1 VLVKQAY
8 LLTGAPGAG
17 KTTIIRKAIAGVGRR
32 AGGFYT
38 QEIRSHG
45 VRQGFEIILLNGS
58 TAVLAHV
65 DINSPYRVSKYGV
78 DITNLDKIG
87 VSAIRQAKQDCEI
100 VVVDEIGKME
110 LFSNAFRG
118 AVLEIF
124 DSGKKLLGTI
134 MLSSHPWA
142 DQIKQRPEVKVL
154 SVTRATHQQV
164 LQEVLGW
171 LGSK

>member
-1 VLVKQAY
+1 MKQAY
-8 LLTGAPGAG
+8 LLTGAPGVG
-17 KTTIIRKAIAGVGRR
+17 KTTIIKEAIARAGAR

-45 VRQGFEIILLNGS
+45 LRQGFEIVTLNGS

-65 DINSPYRVSKYGV
+65 DIHSPSRVSKYGV

-87 VSAIRQAKQDCEI
+87 VSAIRKAIEECEI

-110 LFSNAFRG
+110 LFSDTFRE
-118 AVLEIF
+118 AVLEAL
-124 DSGKKLLGTI
+124 DSGKKLLGTV
-134 MLSSHPWA
+134 MLPPHPWA
-142 DQIKQRPEVKVL
+142 DRIKQRPEVNVL
-154 SVTRATHQQV
+154 LVTRAHHQQL

-171 LGSK
+171 LGSE